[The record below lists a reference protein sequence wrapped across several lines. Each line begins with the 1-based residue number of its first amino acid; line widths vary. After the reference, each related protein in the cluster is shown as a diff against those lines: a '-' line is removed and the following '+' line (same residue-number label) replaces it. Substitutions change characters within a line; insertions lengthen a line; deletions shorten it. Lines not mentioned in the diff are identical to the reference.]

1 MSDEDDFMAGFG
13 QIEDSSEEKP
23 KKKEEKKEEP
33 KKQDTTSAP
42 SGGNAPV
49 KSGGGHVSAGL
60 DDFKPIINKQQKDQM
75 GCIFA
80 ALLLHGD
87 GDNKVEIT
95 SDKLLNI
102 LRASRIDPN
111 PFFTNLY
118 AGVLQS
124 VDIKE
129 IVLSGLGG
137 GSGGQSGP
145 VSSGPSTTSAPVE
158 TKVEEKEEPKKV
170 EKEDESASIGGLF
183 GDDDD

>member
-1 MSDEDDFMAGFG
+1 MSDEDDFMSGFG
-13 QIEDSSEEKP
+13 QVEDSSEEKP
-23 KKKEEKKEEP
+23 KKEKEQP
-33 KKQDTTSAP
+33 KPTATTTAPTTTAPVKP
-42 SGGNAPV
+42 SGG
-49 KSGGGHVSAGL
+49 GQVSAGL
-60 DDFKPIINKQQKDQM
+60 DDFRPIIVKQQKDQM

-118 AGVLQS
+118 AGVLATT
-124 VDIKE
+124 DIKE

-137 GSGGQSGP
+137 GSSSAP
-145 VSSGPSTTSAPVE
+145 VSSGPVTSAPVE
-158 TKVEEKEEPKKV
+158 TKAEVKEAPKKEEKEE
-170 EKEDESASIGGLF
+170 ESASIGGLF
-183 GDDDD
+183 GDDD